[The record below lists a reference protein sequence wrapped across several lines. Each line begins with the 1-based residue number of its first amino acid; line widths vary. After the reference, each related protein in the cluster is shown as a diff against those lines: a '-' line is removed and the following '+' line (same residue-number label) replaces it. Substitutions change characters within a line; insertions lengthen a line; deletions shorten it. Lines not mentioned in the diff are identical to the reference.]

1 MVRYQ
6 VVMQV
11 QFDGREVQSVEYVQ
25 APNKAE
31 AGYRGADAAERKGQH
46 VYGVTAV
53 RAA

>member
-1 MVRYQ
+1 MRYQ

-11 QFDGREVQSVEYVQ
+11 KVDGRDCQSVEYVN

-31 AGYRGADAAERKGQH
+31 AGYRGSYAAESKGQH
-46 VYGVTAV
+46 VYCVTAV